1 MKRQTKDGSWHE
13 FSSDEE
19 AQRALL
25 IDCGAPLDE
34 VNDYIMCDR
43 TQATDIAQGGLYY
56 DYYRQCWVNT

>member
-43 TQATDIAQGGLYY
+43 TQAAAIAQRARGKGYDLRNGG
-56 DYYRQCWVNT
+56 